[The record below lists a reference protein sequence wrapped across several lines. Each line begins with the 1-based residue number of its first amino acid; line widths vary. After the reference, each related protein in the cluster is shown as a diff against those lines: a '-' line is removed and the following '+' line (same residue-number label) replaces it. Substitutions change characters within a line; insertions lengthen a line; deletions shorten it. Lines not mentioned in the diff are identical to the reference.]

1 MAAADRRATWAVIAS
16 SLAIGAMRWL
26 ARARL
31 PDDYDSIGFTRAL
44 ERYDLAALRPHF
56 PGYPVYVALGKL
68 GTAAGLA
75 PLTAATLVSAI
86 AAAAAALAVWR
97 LGCVAATEAGDGERA
112 ARAGFIALALY
123 AGAWLP
129 WQLGGAALSDMTAT
143 ALVAL
148 AFAALTVESPRF
160 AALAGA
166 AIALALGTRASYWP
180 LAASFAVVAARRPH
194 RRALLAGTLAGLVAW
209 LVPFVAIV
217 HPAALVVLART
228 HLAGHFTT
236 WGGTI
241 ATEPRFGLRL
251 FAFARGLVYDG
262 LVANRWLLLAAAP
275 LVLLCARALPR
286 SRTAWLVVAA
296 PYALWVLFAQNVVEQ
311 PRHLLPLVLFACVM
325 LGVALARRP
334 PVAAAVAALALAASA
349 PLAWMRARTPPA
361 AAQAAAWVAATY
373 PQKNSVAV
381 FGGKSIRFFDELAPQ
396 VPTRTRTWA
405 SEVDVEL
412 ERLDVL
418 PPTLLISSEVD
429 VDARRARR
437 VVGGPTF
444 CRDVRLDRAQPC
456 LQLRFYRLGR

>member
-1 MAAADRRATWAVIAS
+1 VLVDRRLRNAAPLTLAALAVA
-16 SLAIGAMRWL
+16 AMRWL
-26 ARARL
+26 ARARVA
-31 PDDYDSIGFTRAL
+31 DDYDSIGFVRGI

-56 PGYPVYVALGKL
+56 PGYPVYVALAKL
-68 GTAAGLA
+68 GAAAGLP
-75 PLTAATLVSAI
+75 PLTAATLVSALAAG
-86 AAAAAALAVWR
+86 AAAVAVWR
-97 LGCVAATEAGDGERA
+97 LGYSAAGGERA
-112 ARAGFIALALY
+112 ERAGSVALALY
-123 AGAWLP
+123 AAAWLP

-148 AFAALTVESPRF
+148 AFAALTVERRAF
-160 AALAGA
+160 AALAGVA
-166 AIALALGTRASYWP
+166 LALALGTRASYWP

-194 RRALLAGTLAGLVAW
+194 RRAAAAGALAGLVAW
-209 LVPFVAIV
+209 IVPFVAVV
-217 HPAALVVLART
+217 HPAALVALART
-228 HLAGHFTT
+228 HLTGHFTT

-311 PRHLLPLVLFACVM
+311 PRHLLPLVVLACVM

-334 PVAAAVAALALAASA
+334 PVAVAVVALALAASV
-349 PLAWMRARTPPA
+349 PLAWMRAHTPPA
-361 AAQAAAWVAATY
+361 AAQAAAWIKATY

-381 FGGKSIRFFDELAPQ
+381 FGGKSIRFFEELAPEIQ
-396 VPTRTRTWA
+396 TRTRTWA

-418 PPTLLISSEVD
+418 PPALYITSEVD

-437 VVGGPTF
+437 VGDGPTF

-456 LQLRFYRLGR
+456 LTLRRYRLGR